1 MVKKMKIIKL
11 TDYRPPA
18 YQISKTELEF
28 EIFDTSVRV
37 SATLQIEA
45 SAGTLPSVPLVLN
58 GERMKLLSLSI
69 DDKPLPDDSYTI
81 TDDTLTIINVP
92 EKFVLRT
99 AVEIDP
105 YHNTWLEGLYLS
117 GNILCTQNEPE
128 GFRKITYF
136 LDRSDVMSV
145 FSVSITAD
153 AKKFPYLLSNG
164 NRIKQEKLSDGRHR
178 VEWHD
183 PFPKPSYLF
192 ALVAGDFAVTEDSF
206 TTVSGR
212 TVALQVYVDH
222 GNEDKVSHT
231 IESLKRSMK
240 WDEDTFGL
248 EYDLDL
254 FMIVAVDAFNMGA
267 MENKGLNI
275 FNSACALANPD
286 TATDYD
292 YLNVE
297 SIVAHEYFHNWTGD
311 RITLRDWFQLTLKE
325 GLTVYRDGEYTADT
339 YSRSIKR
346 IESASILRSLQFAED
361 AGPNAHPIKPESYQ
375 EINNFYTATVY
386 NKGAEVIRML
396 ETLLGKDGFRRG
408 MDRYVELFDGQAV
421 TTEDFLYAMESANDV
436 EFKQFR
442 RWYNQAG
449 TPVCTIKGD
458 YDAEASTFT
467 LNVKQSCAPTA
478 DESPKEPF
486 YIPMIMGLLDQDGN
500 DVPLCL
506 GDEDSSVAD
515 TSRMLIVDSPEQKFV
530 FTEVDNKPVPSL
542 FRNFSAPVK
551 VEYDYT
557 HEELIFLLRN
567 DSDSFNR
574 YDASQKLA
582 LSCLLDMTTALQ
594 SSETPAV
601 ADEVL
606 YAYGSLIGDESQD
619 LAFCA
624 HALILPSIEVI
635 NQELS
640 EFDFKN
646 TFLAREA
653 FKTALAKRHTSVFK
667 KCYEQYA
674 ATGYQIDSD
683 SVARRRF
690 RNLCLDYLSYLD
702 DGAKEIA
709 AKQFH
714 VSDNMT
720 DRMDSLRI
728 LCISNS
734 VERNSALESFME
746 RYKDDFNVLNKWFGV
761 QASAIRNPNLH
772 ENVCALAKHPL
783 FDKKNPNRFRS
794 IYGAFAGSLPAFHDV
809 SGHGYRLIADVAI
822 EIDPDNSMIS
832 AGLGKAFK
840 HYANMP
846 SGNKEHM
853 RIALE
858 RMAATPDISTGLQE
872 VVSKTLTG

>member
-1 MVKKMKIIKL
+1 MTTKTIKL
-11 TDYRPPA
+11 ADYRPPA
-18 YQISKTELEF
+18 YQIPKTELDF

-45 SAGTLPSVPLVLN
+45 SAGTLANTPLVLN
-58 GERMKLLSLSI
+58 GERMKLLSLSV
-69 DDKPLPDDSYTI
+69 DDKPLPDDSYTV
-81 TDDTLTIINVP
+81 TDDTLTITNVP
-92 EKFVLRT
+92 DKFVLRT
-99 AVEIDP
+99 EVEIDP

-164 NRIKQEKLSDGRHR
+164 NRMKQEELSDGRHR

-206 TTVSGR
+206 TTASGR

-231 IESLKRSMK
+231 IDSLKRSML
-240 WDEDTFGL
+240 WDEKTFGL

-346 IESASILRSLQFAED
+346 IESASGLRSSQFAED

-421 TTEDFLYAMESANDV
+421 TTEDFLYAMESANNV

-449 TPVCTIKGD
+449 TPVCAIKGD
-458 YDAEASTFT
+458 YDAEADTFT
-467 LNVKQSCAPTA
+467 LNVKQSCDPTA
-478 DESPKEPF
+478 DGSPKEPF
-486 YIPMIMGLLDQDGN
+486 YIPMMMGLLDQDGN
-500 DVPLCL
+500 DIPLCL
-506 GDEDSSVAD
+506 VGEDSSVAER
-515 TSRMLIVDSPEQKFV
+515 SRMLIIDKLEQKFV
-530 FTEVDNKPVPSL
+530 FTGVANKPVPSL

-557 HEELIFLLRN
+557 HKELMFLLRN

-582 LSCLLDMTTALQ
+582 LSCLLEMTTALQ
-594 SSETPAV
+594 SGEAPVV

-606 YAYGSLIGDESQD
+606 DAYGSLIGDNSQD

-653 FKTALAKRHTSVFK
+653 FKTALTKRHTVAFK
-667 KCYEQYA
+667 TCYDQYA
-674 ATGYQIDSD
+674 AESYQLDSD

-709 AKQFH
+709 AKHFH
-714 VSDNMT
+714 TSDNMT
-720 DRMDSLRI
+720 DRMDSLRV
-728 LCISNS
+728 LCISDS
-734 VERNSALESFME
+734 AERDSALEVFME

-761 QASAIRNPNLH
+761 QASAIRNPNLY
-772 ENVCALAKHPL
+772 ENVCALAGHPL

-794 IYGAFAGSLPAFHDV
+794 IYGAFAGSLPAFHDA
-809 SGHGYRLIADVAI
+809 SGRGYRLITDVAI

-858 RMAATPDISTGLQE
+858 RMATTSDISTGLQE
-872 VVSKTLTG
+872 VVSKTLGVR